1 MIGSVSAEDLP
12 RVGALIE
19 QVMHASVDASD
30 AESPTDRIA
39 RAHAGLKQFL
49 PPGLIEIVVATHA
62 DEAEEGT
69 GWADLAVDT
78 ITGTGIEDLRA
89 RLVEALV

>member
-1 MIGSVSAEDLP
+1 MIV
-12 RVGALIE
+12 
-19 QVMHASVDASD
+19 HCVDASD
-30 AESPTDRIA
+30 PESPTERIA
-39 RAHAGLKQFL
+39 RARAGLKQFL
-49 PPGLIEIVVATHA
+49 PPDLTEIVVATHA

-89 RLVEALV
+89 RLVGVLT